1 MKTHRLQPG
10 DAKKMQE
17 LSSLFNRVFEMEFS
31 EPASENYCEQILINE
46 NSIYLVAEENGAIVG
61 GLSSFIMPFVHG
73 NSEIFVYDLAVE
85 ENLQRKGIGTQL
97 MQKLKEISIEL
108 GADGIIVPAEN
119 EDEHAIKF
127 YNKTGGEGND
137 EVTLFWYPTKT
148 K

>member
-1 MKTHRLQPG
+1 
-10 DAKKMQE
+10 
-17 LSSLFNRVFEMEFS
+17 MEVS
-31 EPASENYCEQILINE
+31 EPVSENYCEQILKNE

-61 GLSSFIMPFVHG
+61 GISAFLMPFVHG

-85 ENLQRKGIGTQL
+85 DNLQRKGIGTQL
-97 MQKLKEISIEL
+97 MQKLKEISKEL
-108 GADGIIVPAEN
+108 EADGILVPAEN